1 MNKKHVYIVDDD
13 QEIRESLQKYFV
25 FKGFEVDVYADA
37 FAYLADLDERVV
49 GCLVSDIDME
59 EMNGLALQQRL
70 NKLHSARPTIFITG
84 YASVTK
90 AIEAMKLGAF
100 DFIEKPFDPDILI
113 DKVLDAI
120 QMSQEKIVTIN
131 RYQLLTGRE
140 VMVFKYVSHGARNK
154 QISESMFISIPTVE
168 AHRSKVMKKMQAS
181 SLSGLVKMS
190 VLIEQCGITL

>member
-25 FKGFEVDVYADA
+25 FKGFEVDVYAEA
-37 FAYLADLDERVV
+37 SAYLADLDERVV

>member
-1 MNKKHVYIVDDD
+1 MNKRHVYIVDDD

-25 FKGFEVDVYADA
+25 FKGFEVNVYANA

-59 EMNGLALQQRL
+59 EMNGLVLQQRL

-84 YASVTK
+84 YASVAK

-131 RYQLLTGRE
+131 RYQLLTERE
-140 VMVFKYVSHGARNK
+140 VMVFKYVARGVRNK
-154 QISESMFISIPTVE
+154 QISESMFISMPTVE
-168 AHRSKVMKKMQAS
+168 AHRSKVMKKMQAD
-181 SLSGLVKMS
+181 SLSELVKMS
-190 VLIEQCGITL
+190 VLIEQCGVTL